1 MDTKMKFDTVT
12 RVEVIDNNGI
22 LYVEG
27 FGKAYK

>member
-12 RVEVIDNNGI
+12 RVEVIDNDGR